1 MQIHI
6 SILKPNLTLKIH
18 RFYLKE
24 HIYLDNW
31 NCLCYNKTNKI
42 HESFVAIERRTC
54 KMKYTK
60 PVVLK
65 PAKSK
70 KAVCGGGTPC
80 GRPCTKRA

>member
-1 MQIHI
+1 M
-6 SILKPNLTLKIH
+6 
-18 RFYLKE
+18 
-24 HIYLDNW
+24 
-31 NCLCYNKTNKI
+31 
-42 HESFVAIERRTC
+42 AIERRTC